1 MQLFGLFVTTE
12 HARLMLAA
20 IGGAL
25 ALGGFVAG
33 RWSRHRARVHFKRE
47 DLVSSSIVV
56 ELYGI
61 VAETDGTDMLH
72 IITQG
77 GTTTLESFF
86 RAPDLVR
93 HIKRE
98 AVKHPGLLQL
108 PNSVAHRMMMDE
120 GKDALTGHDS
130 RANMDFVHGRP
141 TKDDETLFGFA
152 SYREESHDGTTLH
165 DQIGR
170 LVLMVVSP
178 SLIDRLAD
186 RQYIERLRVRHSGY
200 LPRRGR
206 LHDFAREWQ
215 RLQGLSA
222 AERSAAVDKIWQ
234 ITVRTSLGDGAR
246 RSSTD

>member
-12 HARLMLAA
+12 HARLILAA
-20 IGGAL
+20 LGGAL
-25 ALGGFVAG
+25 AICGFIAG
-33 RWSRHRARVHFKRE
+33 RWTRHRARVQFKHE
-47 DLVSSSIVV
+47 DLVTSSIVV

-61 VAETDGTDMLH
+61 VAEADGSDMLH

-98 AVKHPGLLQL
+98 AVKHPGLLRL
-108 PNSVAHRMMMDE
+108 SNSVAHRMMMDE
-120 GKDALTGHDS
+120 GKDALTGLDP

-141 TKDDETLFGFA
+141 TQDDETLFGFA
-152 SYREESHDGTTLH
+152 AYREQSHDGTTLH

-170 LVLMVVSP
+170 LVMMVVSP
-178 SLIDRLAD
+178 NLIDRLAD
-186 RQYIERLRVRHSGY
+186 RQYIGSLRVRHSGY
-200 LPRRGR
+200 LPRCQR

-215 RLQGLSA
+215 RLQGLKA

-234 ITVRTSLGDGAR
+234 ITVRTVLRDGR
-246 RSSTD
+246 QV

>member
-12 HARLMLAA
+12 HARLILAA
-20 IGGAL
+20 VGGAL
-25 ALGGFVAG
+25 AIAGFVAG
-33 RWSRHRARVHFKRE
+33 RWTRHRARVHFKRE
-47 DLVSSSIVV
+47 DLVTSSIVV

-61 VAETDGTDMLH
+61 VAEADGSDMLH

-108 PNSVAHRMMMDE
+108 SNSVAHRMMMDE
-120 GKDALTGHDS
+120 GKDALTGLDP
-130 RANMDFVHGRP
+130 RANMDFLHGRP
-141 TKDDETLFGFA
+141 TRDDETLFGFA
-152 SYREESHDGTTLH
+152 AYREQSHDGTSLH

-170 LVLMVVSP
+170 LVMMVVSP
-178 SLIDRLAD
+178 NLIDRLAD
-186 RQYIERLRVRHSGY
+186 RQFIDCLRVRHSGY
-200 LPRRGR
+200 LPRCQR
-206 LHDFAREWQ
+206 LHEFAREWQ
-215 RLQGLSA
+215 RLQGLEA

-234 ITVRTSLGDGAR
+234 VTVRTALSDGRQA
-246 RSSTD
+246 